1 MKKNV
6 LVTILVLSV
15 GSFLFS
21 GTIQPSLS
29 MRFNDIIETTADS
42 GTVEPVLVMGLTM
55 SLDEGVYAGL
65 DSDGTDSRIFVSFDY
80 GTMGMGIDAN
90 GEPQFTIGAK
100 YSALSNLDVSLD
112 YIVNN
117 LARSVDEFG
126 DPIDDTTATNELR
139 LSLGVTF

>member
-80 GTMGMGIDAN
+80 GTMGMGIDVN

-100 YSALSNLDVSLD
+100 YSTLSNLDVSLD
-112 YIVNN
+112 YVINN
-117 LARSVDEFG
+117 L
-126 DPIDDTTATNELR
+126 TTSGAGGSAIPNELR
-139 LSLGVTF
+139 MSLGVTF

>member
-42 GTVEPVLVMGLTM
+42 GTIEPVLVVGFALEIQ
-55 SLDEGVYAGL
+55 EGVKAGF
-65 DSDGTDSRIFVSFDY
+65 DSDGSDSRIFVAFDY
-80 GTMGMGIDAN
+80 GTMGMGMNAN
-90 GEPQFTIGAK
+90 GDPQFSVGAS
-100 YSALSNLDVSLD
+100 YNALSNLVVSLD
-112 YIVNN
+112 YMINN
-117 LARSVDEFG
+117 L
-126 DPIDDTTATNELR
+126 TTDGGEEGSGEASPNELR
-139 LSLGVTF
+139 MSIGVNF

>member
-42 GTVEPVLVMGLTM
+42 GTIEPVLVVGLTM
-55 SLDEGVYAGL
+55 SLDEGVYAGI
-65 DSDGTDSRIFVSFDY
+65 DAVSDGTDSRIFVSFDY

-100 YSALSNLDVSLD
+100 YSTLSNLDVSLD
-112 YIVNN
+112 YVINN
-117 LARSVDEFG
+117 L
-126 DPIDDTTATNELR
+126 TTSGAGGSAIPNELR